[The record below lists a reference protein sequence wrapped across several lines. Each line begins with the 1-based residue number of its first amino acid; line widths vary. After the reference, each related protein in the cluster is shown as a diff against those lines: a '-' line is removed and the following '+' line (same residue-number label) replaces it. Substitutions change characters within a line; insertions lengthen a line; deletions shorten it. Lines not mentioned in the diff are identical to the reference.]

1 MSNFHMLGNVNQGF
15 IYVPQNVPRRGLSV
29 AESEQAVRNACLAHA
44 LGSNHIIVNN
54 PNSSRDNNV
63 VIGAQGN
70 NPIYVNNVGTMPTPG
85 IRVMTPTVVH
95 QRCGVRGCTENHTVH
110 YCRSCGANNQHLTR
124 NCPNVIQSCGVRGC
138 TENHTVHYCRSCG
151 ANNQHL
157 TRNCPNVVRVNY
169 NGGNIANFGLN
180 YKL

>member
-1 MSNFHMLGNVNQGF
+1 MSNLHVLGNVNQGL

-44 LGSNHIIVNN
+44 LGSNHIIVND
-54 PNSSRDNNV
+54 PNSSRNTNV

-85 IRVMTPTVVH
+85 IRVVIPTVVH
-95 QRCGVRGCTENHTVH
+95 QK
-110 YCRSCGANNQHLTR
+110 
-124 NCPNVIQSCGVRGC
+124 CGVRGC

-169 NGGNIANFGLN
+169 NGGKIANFGLN

>member
-85 IRVMTPTVVH
+85 IRVITPTVVH
-95 QRCGVRGCTENHTVH
+95 QR
-110 YCRSCGANNQHLTR
+110 
-124 NCPNVIQSCGVRGC
+124 CGVRGC

>member
-1 MSNFHMLGNVNQGF
+1 MSNLHVLGNVNQGL

-44 LGSNHIIVNN
+44 LGSNHIIVND
-54 PNSSRDNNV
+54 PNSSRNTNV

-85 IRVMTPTVVH
+85 IRVVIPTVVH
-95 QRCGVRGCTENHTVH
+95 QR
-110 YCRSCGANNQHLTR
+110 
-124 NCPNVIQSCGVRGC
+124 CGVRGC

-169 NGGNIANFGLN
+169 NGGKIANFGLN

>member
-15 IYVPQNVPRRGLSV
+15 IYVPQNVPGPRRGLSV

-54 PNSSRDNNV
+54 PNSRDNNV

-70 NPIYVNNVGTMPTPG
+70 NPIYVNNVGTRPTPG
-85 IRVMTPTVVH
+85 IRVITPTVVH

-110 YCRSCGANNQHLTR
+110 YCRSCGA
-124 NCPNVIQSCGVRGC
+124 S
-138 TENHTVHYCRSCG
+138 
-151 ANNQHL
+151 NQHL

-169 NGGNIANFGLN
+169 NGGKIANFGLN

>member
-29 AESEQAVRNACLAHA
+29 AESEQAVRNACWAHA

-54 PNSSRDNNV
+54 PNSSRTTNV

-85 IRVMTPTVVH
+85 IRVITPTVVH
-95 QRCGVRGCTENHTVH
+95 QR
-110 YCRSCGANNQHLTR
+110 
-124 NCPNVIQSCGVRGC
+124 CGVRGC